1 MKKHQAED
9 EKYFYNMIWAQEA
22 RCMKQSCGSD
32 PFTVDVLSK
41 TVRFFKKKKKKEKDL
56 KKNPW
61 FSIVSSYFYACF
73 VLF

>member
-9 EKYFYNMIWAQEA
+9 EKYFYDMIWAEEA

-41 TVRFFKKKKKKEKDL
+41 TVRFFKKKKKK
-56 KKNPW
+56 KKNTDE
-61 FSIVSSYFYACF
+61 IK
-73 VLF
+73 

>member
-9 EKYFYNMIWAQEA
+9 ENYFYNMIWAQEA

-41 TVRFFKKKKKKEKDL
+41 TVRFFKKKKKKEKD
-56 KKNPW
+56 
-61 FSIVSSYFYACF
+61 
-73 VLF
+73 